1 MYYPKDGKNKI
12 SFPEVFN
19 ETSWLTVNPDKS
31 NKAVEFA
38 SNTILPFNEV
48 YESSSQL

>member
-1 MYYPKDGKNKI
+1 MCYPKDGKNRI

-19 ETSWLTVNPDKS
+19 ETIWLAVNPDRS

-38 SNTILPFNEV
+38 SNTILPFNKV